1 MEGWPVPSIVIVL
14 LNNDGG
20 GIFDMLP
27 QRSDEAYFERL
38 FLTPQEV
45 DFQAAARAFSVPYC
59 RAETVAA
66 FDEAYRA
73 ALGVPGISLIEVRV
87 PLRGLKE
94 RYAPCW

>member
-1 MEGWPVPSIVIVL
+1 
-14 LNNDGG
+14 
-20 GIFDMLP
+20 MLP